1 MISARELRTIQVNVS
16 KERFINACNKYYN
29 ILLDECKLALEY
41 IQNNNMTHIIL
52 NTCNLTRT
60 TDGYNY
66 TTMLF
71 GFWNKE
77 TSSFNNSVFRE
88 YGILSP
94 LEMVIRDLDMFGYKL
109 EHITRSMRLV
119 LKLSF

>member
-1 MISARELRTIQVNVS
+1 MISARELRAIQANMG

-29 ILLDECKLALEY
+29 ILLYECKLALEY
-41 IQNNNMTHIIL
+41 IQNNNMTYTIL

-77 TSSFNNSVFRE
+77 TLSFTNSVFRK

-94 LEMVIRDLDMFGYKL
+94 LERVTRDLDTFGYKL
-109 EHITRSMRLV
+109 EHINEQMRLI

>member
-1 MISARELRTIQVNVS
+1 
-16 KERFINACNKYYN
+16 
-29 ILLDECKLALEY
+29 
-41 IQNNNMTHIIL
+41 MTHIIL
-52 NTCNLTRT
+52 NNTSLIRV

-77 TSSFNNSVFRE
+77 TSTFNNSVFRE

-94 LEMVIRDLDMFGYKL
+94 LERVTRELDMFGYKL
-109 EHITRSMRLV
+109 ENNNENMRII

>member
-1 MISARELRTIQVNVS
+1 MISAVELRKFQADFN

-29 ILLDECKLALEY
+29 NLMEECKLAIEH

-52 NTCNLTRT
+52 NTSKLTRA
-60 TDGYNY
+60 TDGYSY

-71 GFWNKE
+71 GFWDKQ
-77 TSSFNNSVFRE
+77 TASFNTSVFRE
-88 YGILSP
+88 YNILSP
-94 LEMVIRDLDMFGYKL
+94 LERATYDLEIFGYKL
-109 EHITRSMRLV
+109 EHINVPMRLV

>member
-1 MISARELRTIQVNVS
+1 MISAKELRAIQSNNS
-16 KERFINACNKYYN
+16 KIRFINACDKYYN

-41 IQNNNMTHIIL
+41 VQNNNMTYIIL
-52 NTCNLTRT
+52 NNTSLIRM

-71 GFWNKE
+71 GFWNKD
-77 TSSFNNSVFRE
+77 TSSFSNSVFKE

-94 LEMVIRDLDMFGYKL
+94 LERTIRILDTFGYKL
-109 EHITRSMRLV
+109 EHINENVGLR

>member
-1 MISARELRTIQVNVS
+1 MISARELRAIQANVS

-29 ILLDECKLALEY
+29 ILLEECKLSLEY

-52 NTCNLTRT
+52 NNTSLIRV

-88 YGILSP
+88 YDILSP
-94 LEMVIRDLDMFGYKL
+94 LERVTMVLDTFGYKL
-109 EHITRSMRLV
+109 EHINEPMRLI